1 MNLNLTEDQQALQ
14 DTLRKFAAKEFS
26 FAKRRALAK
35 EGADEAISATG
46 FSPLAWKQLAEIGVL
61 ALPFEEAYGGLGGSA
76 LDTMVVMEELGRG
89 LMIEPYLGTVIL
101 AGGLI
106 AGLGSA
112 SQKEALLGAIGT
124 GELLVAL
131 AHQEPGKAF
140 DAEVLTTTLHGP
152 GDGLVLNGSKAQ
164 VLYGAQSHQVL
175 VSVNEGHG
183 VSLFLIDSKAKGVTW
198 HDQKMPDGSRVA
210 RLELNQV
217 SVSEAARVG
226 GKGAAGP
233 ALSRAFDVANAA
245 LCAEAV
251 GIIVT
256 MIDLTSEYLKT
267 RKQFGVTLGTFQA
280 LKHRMVDMF
289 IWSETARSATML
301 ATVRVATGTAEEAH
315 WACAAAKVQ
324 ACDAARFVGQQAI
337 QLHGGMGVT
346 EEMAVSHYFKRLTCI
361 VALFGDADHH
371 LGVVSDKLLAA

>member
-1 MNLNLTEDQQALQ
+1 MNLNLSEDQQALQ

-26 FAKRRALAK
+26 FAKRKALAV
-35 EGADEAISATG
+35 EQAAAAATATG

-101 AGGLI
+101 SGGLI
-106 AGLGSA
+106 ASLGSA
-112 SQKEALLGAIGT
+112 GQKESLLASIGS

-131 AHQEPGKAF
+131 AHQEPGKSF
-140 DAEVLTTTLHGP
+140 DAEVLATTLGGP

-164 VLYGAQSHQVL
+164 VLYGAQSDHVM
-175 VSVNEGHG
+175 VSVNEANG
-183 VSLFLIDSKAKGVTW
+183 VSLFLIDSKAQGVTW
-198 HDQKMPDGSRVA
+198 HDQKMPDGTRVA
-210 RLELNQV
+210 RLDLHQV
-217 SVSEAARVG
+217 SVSEATRVG
-226 GKGAAGP
+226 GKGAAGQ
-233 ALSRAFDVANAA
+233 ALRRAFDVANAA

-256 MIDLTSEYLKT
+256 MIDITSEYLKT

-289 IWSETARSATML
+289 VWAETARSATML
-301 ATVRVATGTAEEAH
+301 AMVRVATGSADEAH
-315 WACAAAKVQ
+315 WACSAAKVQ
-324 ACDAARFVGQQAI
+324 VADAARFVGQQAI

-361 VALFGDADHH
+361 VALFGDTDHH

>member
-35 EGADEAISATG
+35 EGAGEAISAAG
-46 FSPLAWKQLAEIGVL
+46 FSPAAWQQLAEIGVL

-101 AGGLI
+101 SGGLI
-106 AGLGSA
+106 ASLGSD
-112 SQKEALLGAIGT
+112 SQKETLLASIGS
-124 GELLVAL
+124 GESLVAL

-140 DAEVLTTTLHGP
+140 DAEVLSTSLNGP
-152 GDGLVLNGSKAQ
+152 GDGLMLNGNKAQ

-175 VSVNEGHG
+175 VSVNEANGI
-183 VSLFLIDSKAKGVTW
+183 SLFLIDSKAQGVTW
-198 HDQKMPDGSRVA
+198 HDQKMPDGTRVA

-256 MIDLTSEYLKT
+256 LIEITSEYLKT

-289 IWSETARSATML
+289 VWSETARSATML
-301 ATVRVATGTAEEAH
+301 ATVRVATGTAAEAH

-324 ACDAARFVGQQAI
+324 VGDAARFVGQQAI

-361 VALFGDADHH
+361 AALFGDIDHH
-371 LGVVSDKLLAA
+371 LGVVSDVLLAA

>member
-35 EGADEAISATG
+35 EGAGEAISATG
-46 FSPLAWKQLAEIGVL
+46 FSPAAWQQLAEIGVP

-76 LDTMVVMEELGRG
+76 LDIMVVMEELGRG

-106 AGLGSA
+106 AGLGNA
-112 SQKEALLGAIGT
+112 SQKEALLSAIGS
-124 GELLVAL
+124 GELFVAL
-131 AHQEPGKAF
+131 AHQEPDKAF

-175 VSVNEGHG
+175 VSVNEGQG
-183 VSLFLIDSKAKGVTW
+183 VSLFLIDSKAKGVAW
-198 HDQKMPDGSRVA
+198 HDQEMPDGTRVA

-217 SVSEAARVG
+217 SVSESARIG

-301 ATVRVATGTAEEAH
+301 ATVRVATGTAAEAH

-324 ACDAARFVGQQAI
+324 VCDAARFVGQQAI